1 MKNTCLLLLVLVGT
15 AFVNTSAVA
24 QDKVVN
30 DANAQKR
37 NVSSFHAVSV
47 SGGVDLILTQSDA
60 EAVAVSANKLDDR
73 DNIVTEVVDGV
84 LKIYYDAPS
93 GFSFSWTSRKL
104 RAYVSVKNIDGLRAS
119 GGSDV
124 DVNGTLSVAKLK
136 MDISGGSDFKGKVDV
151 TDLEISQSGGS
162 DVDISGRAAN
172 VSIHASGGSDF
183 NGYELATD
191 KCAAH
196 CSGGSDITITVN
208 KELSADASGGSDI
221 HYRGTG
227 TVTKAGSSGGG
238 SVKKR
243 G

>member
-1 MKNTCLLLLVLVGT
+1 MKNTCLLLLASLLT
-15 AFVNTSAVA
+15 ISAVA

-37 NVSSFHAVSV
+37 NVGSFRAISV
-47 SGGVDLILTQSDA
+47 SGGVDLVLTQSNA
-60 EAVAVSANKLDDR
+60 EAVAVSANKLEDR
-73 DNIVTEVVDGV
+73 DRIITEVVDGV
-84 LKIYYDAPS
+84 LKIYYDSPN
-93 GFSFSWTSRKL
+93 GISFSWTSRKL

-124 DVNGTLSVAKLK
+124 DINGTLAVAKLK
-136 MDISGGSDFKGKVDV
+136 MNISGGSDFKGKVDV
-151 TDLEISQSGGS
+151 TDLDIDQSGGS
-162 DVDISGRAAN
+162 DVNISGRATN
-172 VSIHASGGSDF
+172 VSIDASGGSDF
-183 NGYELATD
+183 NGYELSAD
-191 KCAAH
+191 KCIAH
-196 CSGGSDITITVN
+196 CSGGSDINVTVN